1 MDWSKK
7 ELVETDR
14 PEGMNDIGMLA
25 WRFLGETPRQSSP
38 LRHVDVVVLVV
49 VSSVRK
55 VVKVVDGCFV
65 NYPCRCPCRCCPGS
79 CRGRD
84 GGRGGSW

>member
-38 LRHVDVVVLVV
+38 SWSLSHLYERSLR
-49 VSSVRK
+49 SF
-55 VVKVVDGCFV
+55 VDGCFV

-84 GGRGGSW
+84 RGRGGSW